1 MNRCNLTTMQ
11 PRILRFFIIINLLFF
26 STANSQTVNW
36 MEVTANEIKNGKQT
50 NNLFIFHVLYNT
62 NSDGSAIEC
71 SIAINEISNFNCKN
85 PNWNGIE
92 LVKPKVRTLKDGL
105 ICKVEQLPNKIEQS
119 TFIYTSGSEKTM
131 VWFSYDKKTMD
142 VIDMN
147 GNTTYTFPN
156 LENIQVVYKP
166 LTNLKGRENVKLGCN
181 TITLKTIKK

>member
-1 MNRCNLTTMQ
+1 ML
-11 PRILRFFIIINLLFF
+11 IAINLLNL
-26 STANSQTVNW
+26 SVAKSQTVNW

-62 NSDGSAIEC
+62 TSEGSAVEC
-71 SIAINEISNFNCKN
+71 SVAINEISNFDCKN
-85 PNWNGIE
+85 PNWNGFE
-92 LVKPKVRTLKDGL
+92 LAKPKVRTLKDGL

-131 VWFSYDKKTMD
+131 IWFTYDKKTMD

-147 GNTTYTFPN
+147 GNTTYTLPN
-156 LENIQVVYKP
+156 LENIHVDYKP
-166 LTNLKGRENVKLGCN
+166 IKNSKGLENVKLGCN